1 MANSLFGVLTSLNG
15 EAEPGVTLEAVGV
28 EEACRGHQ
36 EEGATTLD
44 GKFRFYTFRAL
55 IS

>member
-1 MANSLFGVLTSLNG
+1 MFGVLTSLNG

-36 EEGATTLD
+36 EEGDTTLD